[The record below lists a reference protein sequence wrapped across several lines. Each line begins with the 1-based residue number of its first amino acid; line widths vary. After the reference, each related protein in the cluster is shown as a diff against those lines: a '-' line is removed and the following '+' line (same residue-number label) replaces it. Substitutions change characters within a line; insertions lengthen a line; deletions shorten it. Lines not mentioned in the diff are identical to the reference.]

1 MLKLLY
7 KTLLVSV
14 LSGSLLLLDFSYKGA
29 MIDSAMAESVKTEK
43 ITDKDLM
50 GTLTM
55 TVVGVLAKR
64 MYTYKPTVDIMLA
77 AAGGAI
83 FLAGEVLAF
92 IGLKDVLKG
101 MEEQITRDK
110 AGNVNKEQ
118 IESIERLKKT
128 YEEAKKTA
136 NQKKMLQMAAAAAF
150 AAAAVAA
157 YTMAAGDLAALT
169 TCTAGIGT
177 GLGLSKAVAAICQ
190 GYASNPASAAKAPPC
205 YAELAACT
213 ASITTYQQTVMS
225 YEMGRQSVGPSV
237 PLLTKAVA
245 TEAALGV
252 QLNTIP
258 VVCLTDSKIMAIPV
272 KACTP
277 LVPNNIKGESS
288 GLMVVEANAAVTYK
302 ALPAIYKKMFANE
315 KEFIELAKKG
325 QSNAPTKSSDGMLSK
340 ITDFLFPQAHAAL
353 FSAMGIASSLAISYI
368 LATSATIGPAI
379 DMYMLIPQHRAIVWG
394 ILSALTFAATTST
407 NNVIAQIESNI
418 KKIDEI
424 LKSMYSMAD
433 GATGT
438 NLAANTLPPT
448 ASPTQ
453 STLKPAINT
462 AANAVNYEAIDLS
475 NGVNGTL
482 PCGTGEEGQKCK
494 PFEEVVKDLPSY
506 EGLNAESQLQL
517 SSIMKTAS
525 GMSGT
530 SNISAATLSNASK
543 LAAQS
548 NALKSAMDKAKAA
561 SAASLKKA
569 GSNLNLDAESKKL
582 SDQMEKAINDNL
594 KKSNIDAAGMVANM
608 SGGRFNSGSATASS
622 NNSAS
627 EAAAKK
633 AEAEALAAALARAK
647 GAAGANAINL
657 NSGTSDKMELGL
669 TGVDNGSDG
678 KMSASEL
685 AAYNEASKKAV
696 GNIDEYDIKNDI
708 SKDTGA
714 NIFELISNRYQQ
726 SGYPRLFKLKEA
738 QPTATSAVKK

>member
-14 LSGSLLLLDFSYKGA
+14 LSGSLLLLDFSYKGL
-29 MIDSAMAESVKTEK
+29 MVNSAMAESVKTEK
-43 ITDKDLM
+43 INDKDLM

-64 MYTYKPTVDIMLA
+64 MYTYKPTTDILLA

-83 FLAGEVLAF
+83 FLAGEVMAF
-92 IGLKDVLKG
+92 IKLKDVLKG

-110 AGNVNKEQ
+110 NGNVNKEQ

-136 NQKKMLQMAAAAAF
+136 NTKKMLQMAAAAAF

-177 GLGLSKAVAAICQ
+177 ALSTISGPVTATCTSLS
-190 GYASNPASAAKAPPC
+190 SNPYTAAAGAACFAEVASCTAAVTSYKTSLVKYEFGRQAAGPSAAGFAT
-205 YAELAACT
+205 AATTET
-213 ASITTYQQTVMS
+213 ALTAQLTALSGTCPMYTAAANASLQ
-225 YEMGRQSVGPSV
+225 PSC
-237 PLLTKAVA
+237 
-245 TEAALGV
+245 
-252 QLNTIP
+252 N
-258 VVCLTDSKIMAIPV
+258 
-272 KACTP
+272 P
-277 LVPNNIKGESS
+277 LVPNNMMGESGGYMNVAGTANNS
-288 GLMVVEANAAVTYK
+288 FKNLPEVYKQMFLKQGLTEKYFANA
-302 ALPAIYKKMFANE
+302 L
-315 KEFIELAKKG
+315 KEN
-325 QSNAPTKSSDGMLSK
+325 QPSSEGIFSK
-340 ITDFLFPQAHAAL
+340 VIDVFFPQAKAEL
-353 FSAMGIASSLAISYI
+353 FSAMGIASSLAISFI

-379 DMYMLIPQHRAIVWG
+379 DMFMLIPQKRAIVWG
-394 ILSALTFAATTST
+394 ILSALTFAATAST

-438 NLAANTLPPT
+438 NIASTATTAN
-448 ASPTQ
+448 PTQ
-453 STLKPAINT
+453 STLKPSINT
-462 AANAVNYEAIDLS
+462 AANAVNYEAVDLS
-475 NGVNGTL
+475 NAVTGTL
-482 PCGTGEEGQKCK
+482 PCGTGEEGKKCK
-494 PFEEVVKDLPSY
+494 PFEEVAKDLPSY
-506 EGLNAESQLQL
+506 EGLNAESQIQL

-530 SNISAATLSNASK
+530 SNISASTLNNASK
-543 LAAQS
+543 LAGQS
-548 NALKSAMDKAKAA
+548 NALKSAMDKAKLA
-561 SAASLKKA
+561 SAAGLKKA

-582 SDQMEKAINDNL
+582 SDQMEKAISDNL
-594 KKSNIDAAGMVANM
+594 KKSNTDAAGMAAAM
-608 SGGRFNSGSATASS
+608 SGGKFGAGSGSATASS
-622 NNSAS
+622 SAS

-647 GAAGANAINL
+647 GGAGASAINL
-657 NSGTSDKMELGL
+657 NSGTSDKMDLGL
-669 TGVDNGSDG
+669 SGVDNGSEG